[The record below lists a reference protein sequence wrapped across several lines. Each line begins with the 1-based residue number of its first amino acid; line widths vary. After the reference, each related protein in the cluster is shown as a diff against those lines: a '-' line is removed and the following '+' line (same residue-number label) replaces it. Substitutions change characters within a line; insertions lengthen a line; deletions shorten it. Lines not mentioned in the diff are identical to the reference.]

1 MPVKIIILYLAYHN
15 VMLLSTHPVEYRYNK
30 FNGWFAVISLVAIIG
45 VAVPYIISNA
55 KAGDNGI
62 ALAIL
67 TGAGIAALLLVFV
80 INKYFIPALRGD
92 IALEITTKGITSYLH
107 NISISWRD
115 VDNIEV
121 NGGRMADV
129 LYIYL
134 KQETDDGDYVR
145 IPLQWITGNDDDIYE
160 TAKAFWKH
168 KPQ

>member
-1 MPVKIIILYLAYHN
+1 MAYHN
-15 VMLLSTHPVEYRYNK
+15 AMLLSTHPVEYRYNK
-30 FNGWFAVISLVAIIG
+30 FNAWFAVISLAAIIG

-67 TGAGIAALLLVFV
+67 TVAGIAALMLVFV
-80 INKYFIPALRGD
+80 VNKYFIPALRGD
-92 IALEITTKGITSYLH
+92 IALEINVKGITSYLH
-107 NISISWRD
+107 DLSVAWRD
-115 VDNIEV
+115 VENIEV
-121 NGGRMADV
+121 KGGRTADV
-129 LYIYL
+129 LYIYF
-134 KQETDDGDYVR
+134 KQETDYGDYVR

>member
-1 MPVKIIILYLAYHN
+1 
-15 VMLLSTHPVEYRYNK
+15 MLLSTHPVEYRYNK
-30 FNGWFAVISLVAIIG
+30 FNGWFAVISLAAIIG
-45 VAVPYIISNA
+45 VAVLYIISNA

-62 ALAIL
+62 ALVLLA
-67 TGAGIAALLLVFV
+67 GAGIAALMLVFV
-80 INKYFIPALRGD
+80 VSKYFIPALKGD
-92 IALEITTKGITSYLH
+92 IALEINVKGIKSYLH
-107 NISISWRD
+107 NISISWAD

-129 LYIYL
+129 LYIHF
-134 KQETDDGDYVR
+134 KQETDYGDYVR

>member
-1 MPVKIIILYLAYHN
+1 
-15 VMLLSTHPVEYRYNK
+15 MLLSTHPVQYRYNK
-30 FNGWFAVISLVAIIG
+30 FNGWFAVISLAAIIG

-67 TGAGIAALLLVFV
+67 TGAALLLVFV

-92 IALEITTKGITSYLH
+92 IALEITINGITSYLH

-129 LYIYL
+129 LYIHF
-134 KQETDDGDYVR
+134 KHETDYGDYVR
-145 IPLQWITGNDDDIYE
+145 IPLQWITGDDDDIYE
-160 TAKAFWKH
+160 TARAFWKH